1 MSTDFRT
8 KAQSYGAFFEK
19 VTPATIEDI
28 RSLVTDDVRFKD
40 PFNDVRG
47 IDRLVRILEKM
58 FEDADDIRF
67 TMREQAGDGPVYF
80 LRWSFSCRPRSRVL
94 KGAWN
99 VDGIS
104 AITLTEDGLV
114 KEHVDYWDAG
124 EQLYEHLPI
133 IGNLLRIIRRRLALK
148 D

>member
-1 MSTDFRT
+1 MTIDLDA
-8 KAQSYGAFFEK
+8 KARGYGRFFE
-19 VTPATIEDI
+19 TMTADGIEKI

-47 IDRLVRILEKM
+47 IDKLLLVLAKM
-58 FEDADDIRF
+58 FEDADDIAF

-80 LRWSFSCRPRSRVL
+80 LRWHFTCRPQSRL
-94 KGAWN
+94 LGSSWQ

-104 AITLTEDGLV
+104 MITLNREGLV
-114 KEHVDYWDAG
+114 SEHVDYWDAA
-124 EQLYEHLPI
+124 EHFYERLPAL
-133 IGNLLRIIRRRLALK
+133 GGLVRLVRGRLALS